1 MGPKRPGPKPKDPP
15 KPKDQPKIA
24 KSKGGFGVSE
34 DFAYEKSSEVNSP
47 SLFQD
52 VSIII
57 DTTILNED
65 YGANL
70 TTVLSEH
77 GLRYQIRNQLIPRL
91 ISFERTGDSGSSS
104 DENVLLLI
112 LMGHDVVSWIE
123 DGILIPTI
131 KSYADTYPDE
141 KISLLIFGFRKFLRG
156 SNTKLSRVRIETE
169 LTRLQVDT
177 KISHRLIEKPDVL
190 LETIVHF
197 GKAVA
202 EIPAK

>member
-1 MGPKRPGPKPKDPP
+1 MSPKKRPGAKPKDPP
-15 KPKDQPKIA
+15 KAKIA
-24 KSKGGFGVSE
+24 KSKGGFDVSDHFHIKKIE
-34 DFAYEKSSEVNSP
+34 SSSG
-47 SLFQD
+47 LFQD
-52 VSIII
+52 ISIII

-70 TTVLSEH
+70 TSVLAEH
-77 GLRYQIRNQLIPRL
+77 ELRYQIRNQLIPRL
-91 ISFERTGDSGSSS
+91 ISFERNDDSGSRS
-104 DENVLLLI
+104 DVNVHLLI
-112 LMGHDVVSWIE
+112 LLGHDVVTWIE
-123 DGILIPTI
+123 DDILIPTV
-131 KSYADTYPDE
+131 KSYADTYPGE

-156 SNTKLSRVRIETE
+156 SNTKLSRLKIETE
-169 LTRLQVDT
+169 LTRLQIHT